1 MLAKNKWGA
10 MLMKIKSMLMMV
22 SAIAVIL
29 FVINSV
35 SLGLLVM
42 NTKQQVQAFQKENT
56 VLQLKEQLV
65 MVSDYLTTEARAYVS
80 TGDKAFYEAY
90 MREVN
95 DTQTYAK
102 VIAEFE
108 KILPDDILT
117 IVHNVQSESGQLAQ
131 IEAQGFQL
139 MQQGNQQAA
148 IDMMYDDNYF
158 AGKNRINDYLQAFND
173 EVSTWVDELSTTA
186 KNGVTMS
193 IVILISSVVI
203 SSLFSIIASILIIS
217 KFKPLFAV
225 IQQIEEVADGNLMIQ
240 PLTTKEGAKDE
251 ISQLSIAFN
260 TMFGNLKNTI
270 VTVNDA
276 SMELSASTEQLSVN
290 VSQSTDAT
298 ERVTEAT
305 DGIAGGAQTQ
315 LEQIQESS
323 QAMMEVAQGI
333 QHIASAASDV
343 ATSSTEVSKQADE
356 GGQGLQ
362 HAIEQ
367 MQEVD
372 VAVNEAMSSIE
383 SLSTQSREIEN
394 IVETITGIADQT
406 NLLALNAA
414 IEAARAGESGK
425 GFAVVADEVR
435 KLAEQSNQSAKQI
448 ATIIHMIQGDM
459 QTTVQQMN
467 KVNDKVS
474 IGTQSITHT
483 GTSFATIIQAI
494 QTVTNQIQEVSAVS
508 EQMAASAQQVSATF
522 DSLQVISRSSTETT
536 QHVASL
542 SEEQLASME
551 EIASATQMLNQL
563 AMNLN
568 NAVGKFKLL

>member
-1 MLAKNKWGA
+1 
-10 MLMKIKSMLMMV
+10 MKIKSMLMMV

-29 FVINSV
+29 FVINGV

-158 AGKNRINDYLQAFND
+158 TGKNRINDYLQAFND

-251 ISQLSIAFN
+251 ISQLSLAFN

-315 LEQIQESS
+315 LVQIQESS

-483 GTSFATIIQAI
+483 GTSFETIIQAI

>member
-29 FVINSV
+29 FVINGV

-240 PLTTKEGAKDE
+240 PLAAKEGAKDE
-251 ISQLSIAFN
+251 ISQLSLAFN
-260 TMFGNLKNTI
+260 MMFGNLKNTI

-483 GTSFATIIQAI
+483 GTSFETIIQAI

-522 DSLQVISRSSTETT
+522 DSLQAISRSSTETT

>member
-29 FVINSV
+29 FVINGV

-80 TGDKAFYEAY
+80 TGGKAFYEAY

-158 AGKNRINDYLQAFND
+158 TGKNRINDYLQAFND

-217 KFKPLFAV
+217 KFKPLFTV

-483 GTSFATIIQAI
+483 GTSFETIIQAI

>member
-1 MLAKNKWGA
+1 
-10 MLMKIKSMLMMV
+10 MKIKSMLMMV

>member
-29 FVINSV
+29 FVINGV

-240 PLTTKEGAKDE
+240 PLAAKEGAKDE
-251 ISQLSIAFN
+251 ISQLSLAFN
-260 TMFGNLKNTI
+260 MMFGNLKNTI

-483 GTSFATIIQAI
+483 GTSFETIIQAI

>member
-158 AGKNRINDYLQAFND
+158 TGKNRINDYLQAFND

-217 KFKPLFAV
+217 KFKLLFTV

-483 GTSFATIIQAI
+483 GTSFETIIQAI

-522 DSLQVISRSSTETT
+522 DSLQAISRSSTETT

>member
-1 MLAKNKWGA
+1 
-10 MLMKIKSMLMMV
+10 MKIKSMLMMV

-29 FVINSV
+29 FVINGV

-240 PLTTKEGAKDE
+240 PLAAKEGAKDE
-251 ISQLSIAFN
+251 ISQLSLAFN

-474 IGTQSITHT
+474 IGTQYITHT
-483 GTSFATIIQAI
+483 GTSFETIIQAI

-522 DSLQVISRSSTETT
+522 DSLQAISRSSTETT

>member
-1 MLAKNKWGA
+1 
-10 MLMKIKSMLMMV
+10 MKIKSMLMMV

-29 FVINSV
+29 FVINGV

-102 VIAEFE
+102 VIVEFE

-158 AGKNRINDYLQAFND
+158 TGKNRINDYLQAFND

-217 KFKPLFAV
+217 KFKPLFTV

-483 GTSFATIIQAI
+483 GTSFETIIQAI

>member
-29 FVINSV
+29 FVINGV

-102 VIAEFE
+102 VIVEFE

-158 AGKNRINDYLQAFND
+158 TGKNRINDYLQAFND

-217 KFKPLFAV
+217 KFKPLFTV

-483 GTSFATIIQAI
+483 GTSFETIIQAI

>member
-1 MLAKNKWGA
+1 
-10 MLMKIKSMLMMV
+10 MKIKSMLMMV

-29 FVINSV
+29 FVINGV

-240 PLTTKEGAKDE
+240 PLAAKEGAKDE
-251 ISQLSIAFN
+251 ISQLSLAFN
-260 TMFGNLKNTI
+260 MMFGNLKNTI

-483 GTSFATIIQAI
+483 GTSFETIIQAI

-522 DSLQVISRSSTETT
+522 DSLQAISRSSTETT

>member
-29 FVINSV
+29 FVINGV

-158 AGKNRINDYLQAFND
+158 TGKNRINDYLQAFND

-251 ISQLSIAFN
+251 ISQLSLAFN

-315 LEQIQESS
+315 LVQIQESS

-483 GTSFATIIQAI
+483 GTSFETIIQAI